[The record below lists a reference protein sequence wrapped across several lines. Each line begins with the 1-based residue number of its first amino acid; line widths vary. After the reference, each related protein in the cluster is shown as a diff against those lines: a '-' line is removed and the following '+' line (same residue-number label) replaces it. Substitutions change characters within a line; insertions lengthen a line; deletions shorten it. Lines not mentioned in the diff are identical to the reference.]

1 MAIMAGTNTVTV
13 MTMSTLMT
21 MITTMNRGMIML
33 THMGMLTS

>member
-13 MTMSTLMT
+13 MTMTMTMT
-21 MITTMNRGMIML
+21 MITTMNPGMIIL